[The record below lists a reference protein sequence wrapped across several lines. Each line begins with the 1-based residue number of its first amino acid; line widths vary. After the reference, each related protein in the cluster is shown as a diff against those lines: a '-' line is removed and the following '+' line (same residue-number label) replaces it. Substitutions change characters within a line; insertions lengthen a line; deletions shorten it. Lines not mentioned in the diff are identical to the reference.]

1 MLGAYGLYTH
11 IRANRIRSV
20 CLLVGLFV
28 VLYAAILAL
37 VALTVPV
44 EGPVSARE
52 YWVAVRPAVLGS
64 LPFVT
69 LLAGGWVGIGFFLN
83 RGIVSLATSSSSVTR
98 QEQPR
103 LYNLLENLCISC
115 GAPMPRLAIIDTD
128 VLNAFASGIGRQQ
141 ATITVT
147 RGLADTL
154 NDSELE
160 AVLAHE
166 LTHIRNDDVSL
177 MMIAIVIVGG
187 FSLASQTLSTL
198 LRISVWSSRGSGNN
212 RRGDGGKW
220 IFMVLIAF
228 AIISVAWLLSTLI
241 NFSLSRKREYLAD
254 AGAAELTKNADAM
267 IGALQKISGNSDLPA
282 VATGIMQMCVDNPR
296 RNAFDW
302 FATHP
307 SVDDRIKALVKFGG
321 GRMPEP
327 VQPQPQP
334 AVQPEQPAP
343 DSARKGRFG
352 PWGLRRGPWTRS

>member
-11 IRANRIRSV
+11 IRANRIRSA
-20 CLLVGLFV
+20 CLLVGLFL

-37 VALTVPV
+37 VALTAQI
-44 EGPVSARE
+44 EGYGGTRE
-52 YWVAVRPAVLGS
+52 YWSAVKPVMLRS

-69 LLAGGWVGIGFFLN
+69 LLVAGWVGIGFFLN
-83 RGIVSLATSSSSVTR
+83 RSIVALATSSASLTR

-103 LYNLLENLCISC
+103 LYNLVENLCISC
-115 GAPMPRLAIIDTD
+115 GAPMPRLAIIETD
-128 VLNAFASGIGRQQ
+128 ALNAFASGIGRQQ

-147 RGLADTL
+147 RGLLETL

-187 FSLASQTLSTL
+187 LSLASQILSTM
-198 LRISVWSSRGSGNN
+198 LRVGVWTRGGN

-220 IFMVLIAF
+220 IFIALIAF
-228 AIISVAWLLSTLI
+228 AIVSVAWLLSTLI
-241 NFSLSRKREYLAD
+241 NLALSRKREYLAD
-254 AGAAELTKNADAM
+254 AGAVELTKNADAM
-267 IGALQKISGNSDLPA
+267 IGALRKISGNSDLPQ

-307 SVDDRIKALVKFGG
+307 SIEDRIKALIAFGG
-321 GRMPEP
+321 GRIQDQE
-327 VQPQPQP
+327 QQ
-334 AVQPEQPAP
+334 AVKAESPPSEAVAP
-343 DSARKGRFG
+343 KRRS
-352 PWGLRRGPWTRS
+352 PWGFPGRRGPWGPR